1 MSSFTLTEYH
11 GFLFHTLHI
20 KLEGLHQQLQAA
32 EDALL
37 KVRTELIEAHRELQ
51 ECAQD
56 RDKQR
61 KGALD
66 LRRLLGDESREKE
79 SIQASN
85 QELRALIKRAESDN
99 SRYRFPVNSVR
110 VMV

>member
-1 MSSFTLTEYH
+1 M
-11 GFLFHTLHI
+11 
-20 KLEGLHQQLQAA
+20 Q
-32 EDALL
+32 
-37 KVRTELIEAHRELQ
+37 TELIEAHRELQ

-61 KGALD
+61 KAALD

-99 SRYRFPVNSVR
+99 SRYRLPVNSVL
-110 VMV
+110 VMVLQFQLFSFKLLTYFDQFEKSCGRAGAESGHLGGM

>member
-1 MSSFTLTEYH
+1 MV
-11 GFLFHTLHI
+11 
-20 KLEGLHQQLQAA
+20 
-32 EDALL
+32 
-37 KVRTELIEAHRELQ
+37 KVRTELIEAHREIQ

-56 RDKQR
+56 RDRQR

-99 SRYRFPVNSVR
+99 RRYGFPVNSVL